1 MARFVLKDSFYKK
14 AKQEGFRARSAYKLQ
29 EIQDRFHLIRKDDRV
44 LDLGCAPGSW
54 LQLLSQM
61 VGGQGQVIGI
71 DILPTLS
78 LTAGNITTIEADI
91 RKTDISEVLPG
102 YAIDGFNVVTCDI
115 APNLSGVREVDDAR
129 IEELFEAVL
138 QIVEAALKPG
148 GSFIIKSFF
157 TNVQK
162 GITNALQER
171 FVKVSTYKPAASR
184 SVSSEVYFI
193 CQGKRGTELHSCI

>member
-29 EIQDRFHLIRKDDRV
+29 EIQGRFHLIKKGDRL

-71 DILPTLS
+71 DILPTPS

-91 RKTDISEVLPG
+91 RKIDISEVLPG
-102 YAIDGFNVVTCDI
+102 
-115 APNLSGVREVDDAR
+115 
-129 IEELFEAVL
+129 
-138 QIVEAALKPG
+138 
-148 GSFIIKSFF
+148 
-157 TNVQK
+157 
-162 GITNALQER
+162 
-171 FVKVSTYKPAASR
+171 
-184 SVSSEVYFI
+184 
-193 CQGKRGTELHSCI
+193 